1 MEKSLLKWLRLCNA
15 NKQTLHVLNNCNEAV
30 RNGRYTWHHDS
41 ILFCH
46 YLTTLK
52 SIGLELFTGL
62 VGFKNPDILFDG
74 PRHDVLVKNG
84 NKNTVIEL
92 PCCYET
98 NFVKTRNHKIDSY
111 SKL

>member
-1 MEKSLLKWLRLCNA
+1 MASRL
-15 NKQTLHVLNNCNEAV
+15 
-30 RNGRYTWHHDS
+30 YS
-41 ILFCH
+41 ILSLSNH
-46 YLTTLK
+46 AE